1 MTKDSLLLF
10 GFESAKNKLPTAKRA
25 ASRDFWLTLFAVVLT
40 FSVCVYFEF
49 AERFALFLKPYEW
62 LQLDETPFA
71 LFVLAVMAAWFSYRR
86 MREVVTENNLR
97 RKAEEELEKLL
108 KENQSLARYA
118 MQVQEDERRHLAR
131 EIHDDMAQYLTAIRM
146 DALTVQKNA
155 SNEVDSYASRR
166 IAYNTEHIQK
176 AVRSLIQRLRPAA
189 LDLLGL
195 IGALEQLASDWE
207 ARHPETKCE
216 LLFEESCQNLSE
228 RINIVT
234 YRIVQEAMTNIERY
248 AKAKTV
254 NIHLG
259 ITTVA
264 TQATLCLEVLDDG
277 IGYDES
283 VSSKG
288 VGIIGMRERVKSV
301 NGTFNL
307 FTGINSGVLIV
318 VKIPISA

>member
-1 MTKDSLLLF
+1 MTKVSHLLL
-10 GFESAKNKLPTAKRA
+10 GFKNAENTLGKANRA
-25 ASRDFWLTLFAVVLT
+25 ASRDFKLTLFAVFFT
-40 FSVCVYFEF
+40 FSICIYFEF
-49 AERFALFLKPYEW
+49 AERFSLFLKPYES
-62 LQLDETPFA
+62 LQLDELPFA
-71 LFVLAVMAAWFSYRR
+71 LFVLATMSAWFSYRR
-86 MREVVTENNLR
+86 MREVVIEINLR
-97 RKAEEELEKLL
+97 RKAEEKLEKLL
-108 KENQSLARYA
+108 QENQSLARYA

-155 SNEVDSYASRR
+155 SNEVVSYATRR
-166 IAYNTEHIQK
+166 IANNTEHIQK

-189 LDLLGL
+189 LDALGL
-195 IGALEQLASDWE
+195 IGALEQLASGWE
-207 ARHPETKCE
+207 TRHPETKCE
-216 LLFEESCQNLSE
+216 LLFEKSCQNLSE

-248 AKAKTV
+248 ASAKTV

-277 IGYDES
+277 IGFDES
-283 VSSKG
+283 ISSKG